1 MSKTAARNYLR
12 RPTLWQDRKGLSR
25 RCRSFPAMA
34 RFQHRLQTALAGLLG
49 ISFSFLLSFGWFL
62 VPSAEAAPVSLALPV
77 VAYLPPGDAIT
88 DPRSL
93 LRYSLPID
101 SPEIRNVQDNLEGL
115 NYSLR
120 TKQWGRAKREIN
132 KSAKLLNRKRTAIL
146 EAIPEERRAT
156 AEPLF
161 GKINTQLE
169 AMQTAAQTKDL
180 ETLWSGRRATL
191 GVIGELEYLMVKG
204 FPYEVPA
211 EYDYLPQL
219 KGRATIEFKTN
230 EGPVTVVVD
239 GYSAPVTAGNFVDL
253 VERGFY
259 DGMTFDRAEEN
270 YVLQT
275 GDPDGPEA
283 GFIDPKTKKYR
294 AIPLEILVEGDDVP
308 TYGATLEDLGRFLE
322 KPVLPFNSFGALAMA
337 RPESEPDGGSSQF
350 FFFLFEPELTPAGL
364 NLLDGRYSVFGYTV
378 DGKESLD
385 KMGRQ
390 GGKILSAKVID
401 GLDNFVAPKA

>member
-1 MSKTAARNYLR
+1 
-12 RPTLWQDRKGLSR
+12 
-25 RCRSFPAMA
+25 MA
-34 RFQHRLQTALAGLLG
+34 RFQYSFQAALVGLLG
-49 ISFSFLLSFGWFL
+49 VGLSFFLGMGWA
-62 VPSAEAAPVSLALPV
+62 PSAQAAPMAPIALP

-88 DPRSL
+88 DPNAL

-101 SPEIRNVQDNLEGL
+101 SPDIRKVQDTLEGL

-120 TKQWGRAKREIN
+120 TKQWGRAKREI
-132 KSAKLLNRKRTAIL
+132 SRSTKLLNRKRSAI
-146 EAIPEERRAT
+146 ESTIPEERRAE
-156 AEPLF
+156 AAPLF
-161 GKINTQLE
+161 ENISAQLE
-169 AMQTAAQTKDL
+169 TLQTAAQDKDL
-180 ETLWSGRRATL
+180 ETLWSTRRSVL
-191 GVIGELEYLMVKG
+191 GTIGDLEYLMVKG

-211 EYDYLPQL
+211 DYDNLPQL

-253 VERGFY
+253 VGRGFY

-275 GDPDGPEA
+275 GDPEGPEA
-283 GFIDPKTKKYR
+283 GFIDPKTKQYR
-294 AIPLEILVEGDDVP
+294 AIPLEILVEGDETP
-308 TYGATLEDLGRFLE
+308 TYGATLEELGRFLE
-322 KPVLPFNSFGALAMA
+322 KPVLPFNSFGALGMA

-364 NLLDGRYSVFGYTV
+364 NLLDGRYAVFGYTI
-378 DGKESLD
+378 DGKEALD
-385 KMGRQ
+385 RMGRQ
-390 GGKILSAKVID
+390 GGKIISAKVID

>member
-1 MSKTAARNYLR
+1 
-12 RPTLWQDRKGLSR
+12 
-25 RCRSFPAMA
+25 MA
-34 RFQHRLQTALAGLLG
+34 RFKHSLQVALAGLLVV
-49 ISFSFLLSFGWFL
+49 SFSFILSVGAMVSPAQAALLPTL
-62 VPSAEAAPVSLALPV
+62 T

-88 DPRSL
+88 DPRAL

-101 SPEIRNVQDNLEGL
+101 SPEIRNVQDILEGL

-132 KSAKLLNRKRTAIL
+132 KSGKLLRRKRAAIV
-146 EAIPEERRAT
+146 EAIPEARRAE
-156 AEPLF
+156 ADPLF
-161 GKINTQLE
+161 EKIDVQLE
-169 AMQTAAQTKDL
+169 AMQTAAQEKDL
-180 ETLWSGRRATL
+180 ESLWSGRRSTL
-191 GVIGELEYLMVKG
+191 LTIGELEYLMVEG

-211 EYDYLPQL
+211 DYANLPQL
-219 KGRATIEFKTN
+219 KGRATIGFETN

-275 GDPDGPEA
+275 GDPEGPAA
-283 GFIDPKTKKYR
+283 GFIDPKTKEYR
-294 AIPLEILVEGDDVP
+294 AIPLEILVEGDETP
-308 TYGATLEDLGRFLE
+308 TYGATLEELGRYLE

-364 NLLDGRYSVFGYTV
+364 NLLDGRYAVFGYTIEGQ
-378 DGKESLD
+378 DALD

-390 GGKILSAKVID
+390 GGKILSAKVVD
-401 GLDNFVAPKA
+401 GLDNLVAPTA

>member
-1 MSKTAARNYLR
+1 
-12 RPTLWQDRKGLSR
+12 
-25 RCRSFPAMA
+25 MA
-34 RFQHRLQTALAGLLG
+34 RFQYRLQAALAGLLG

-62 VPSAEAAPVSLALPV
+62 VPSAEAVPVSLALPV

>member
-1 MSKTAARNYLR
+1 
-12 RPTLWQDRKGLSR
+12 
-25 RCRSFPAMA
+25 MA
-34 RFQHRLQTALAGLLG
+34 RFQYSAQTALMGLLSVG
-49 ISFSFLLSFGWFL
+49 LSFFLSIGWA
-62 VPSAEAAPVSLALPV
+62 PSAHAAPIASIAFP

-88 DPRSL
+88 DPNAL

-101 SPEIRNVQDNLEGL
+101 SPDIRKVQDTLEGL
-115 NYSLR
+115 NYALR
-120 TKQWGRAKREIN
+120 TKQWGRAKREISR
-132 KSAKLLNRKRTAIL
+132 SAKLLNRKRSAI
-146 EAIPEERRAT
+146 ESTIPEERRTEA
-156 AEPLF
+156 APLF
-161 GKINTQLE
+161 EDISAQLE
-169 AMQTAAQTKDL
+169 TLQTAAQDKDL
-180 ETLWSGRRATL
+180 ETLWSTRRSVL
-191 GVIGELEYLMVKG
+191 GTIGDLEYLMVKG

-211 EYDYLPQL
+211 EYDNLPQL

-275 GDPDGPEA
+275 GDPEGPEA
-283 GFIDPKTKKYR
+283 GFIDPKTKQYR
-294 AIPLEILVEGDDVP
+294 AIPLEILVEGDDAP
-308 TYGATLEDLGRFLE
+308 TYGATLEELGRFLE
-322 KPVLPFNSFGALAMA
+322 KPVLPFNSFGALGMA

-364 NLLDGRYSVFGYTV
+364 NLLDGRYAVFGYTV
-378 DGKESLD
+378 DGKDALD
-385 KMGRQ
+385 LMGRQ
-390 GGKILSAKVID
+390 GGKIISAKVID

>member
-1 MSKTAARNYLR
+1 
-12 RPTLWQDRKGLSR
+12 
-25 RCRSFPAMA
+25 MA
-34 RFQHRLQTALAGLLG
+34 RFQHHLQTALAGLLG
-49 ISFSFLLSFGWFL
+49 ISFSFILSFGWFL
-62 VPSAEAAPVSLALPV
+62 VPSAEAASVSLALPV

-132 KSAKLLNRKRTAIL
+132 KSAKLLNRKRSAIL
-146 EAIPEERRAT
+146 EAIPEERRST

-161 GKINTQLE
+161 GKISTQLD

-180 ETLWSGRRATL
+180 ETLWSGRRAAL

-219 KGRATIEFKTN
+219 KGRATIEIKTN

-308 TYGATLEDLGRFLE
+308 TYGATLEELGRFLE

-364 NLLDGRYSVFGYTV
+364 NLLDGRYSVFGYTI
-378 DGKESLD
+378 DGKEALD

>member
-1 MSKTAARNYLR
+1 
-12 RPTLWQDRKGLSR
+12 
-25 RCRSFPAMA
+25 MA
-34 RFQHRLQTALAGLLG
+34 RFQSCFQTALAGLLS
-49 ISFSFLLSFGWFL
+49 ISFSFILSFGWFS
-62 VPSAEAAPVSLALPV
+62 VPSAQAAVLPFAMPVAYLP

-88 DPRSL
+88 DPRAL

-101 SPEIRNVQDNLEGL
+101 SPEIRQIQDNLEGL
-115 NYSLR
+115 NYALR

-132 KSAKLLNRKRTAIL
+132 QSTKLLTRKRPAIL
-146 EAIPEERRAT
+146 EAIPEERRAM

-161 GKINTQLE
+161 GKIDAQLE
-169 AMQTAAQTKDL
+169 AMQTALSTKDVDS
-180 ETLWSGRRATL
+180 LWSGRRTTL
-191 GVIGELEYLMVKG
+191 GLIGELEYLMVKG

-211 EYDYLPQL
+211 EYDHLPQL

-253 VERGFY
+253 VKRGFY

-275 GDPDGPEA
+275 GDPAGPEV
-283 GFIDPKTKKYR
+283 GFIDPKTKQYR
-294 AIPLEILVEGDDVP
+294 AIPLEILVSGDDAP
-308 TYGATLEDLGRFLE
+308 TYGATLEELGRFLE

-337 RPESEPDGGSSQF
+337 RPESDPDGASSQF

-364 NLLDGRYSVFGYTV
+364 NLLDGRYSVFGYTIE
-378 DGKESLD
+378 GKEALD
-385 KMGRQ
+385 RMGHQ
-390 GGKILSAKVID
+390 GGKILSAKVVD
-401 GLDNFVAPKA
+401 GLDNLVTPQA

>member
-1 MSKTAARNYLR
+1 
-12 RPTLWQDRKGLSR
+12 
-25 RCRSFPAMA
+25 MA
-34 RFQHRLQTALAGLLG
+34 RFQYSFQAALVGLLG
-49 ISFSFLLSFGWFL
+49 VGLSFFLSVGWAPL
-62 VPSAEAAPVSLALPV
+62 AQAAPIASIALP

-88 DPRSL
+88 DPNAL

-101 SPEIRNVQDNLEGL
+101 SPDIRKVQDTLEGL

-120 TKQWGRAKREIN
+120 TKQWGRAKREISR
-132 KSAKLLNRKRTAIL
+132 SAKLLNRKRSAI
-146 EAIPEERRAT
+146 ESTIPEERRAE
-156 AEPLF
+156 AAPLF
-161 GKINTQLE
+161 EDISAQL
-169 AMQTAAQTKDL
+169 AALQTAAQDKDL
-180 ETLWSGRRATL
+180 ETLWSTRRSVL
-191 GVIGELEYLMVKG
+191 GTIGDLEYLMVKG

-211 EYDYLPQL
+211 DYDNLPQL

-259 DGMTFDRAEEN
+259 NGMTFDRAEEN

-275 GDPDGPEA
+275 GDPEGPEA
-283 GFIDPKTKKYR
+283 GFIDPKTKEYR
-294 AIPLEILVEGDDVP
+294 AIPLEILVEGDETP
-308 TYGATLEDLGRFLE
+308 TYGATLEELGRFLE

-364 NLLDGRYSVFGYTV
+364 NLLDGRYAVFGYTI
-378 DGKESLD
+378 DGKDALD
-385 KMGRQ
+385 LMGRQ
-390 GGKILSAKVID
+390 GGKIISAKVID

>member
-1 MSKTAARNYLR
+1 
-12 RPTLWQDRKGLSR
+12 
-25 RCRSFPAMA
+25 MA
-34 RFQHRLQTALAGLLG
+34 RFQHRFQTALAGLLG
-49 ISFSFLLSFGWFL
+49 ISFSFILSFGWFL
-62 VPSAEAAPVSLALPV
+62 VPSAEAASVSLALPV

-132 KSAKLLNRKRTAIL
+132 KSAKLLNRKRSAIL
-146 EAIPEERRAT
+146 EAIPEERRST

-161 GKINTQLE
+161 GKISAQLE

-191 GVIGELEYLMVKG
+191 GIIGELEYLMVKG

-211 EYDYLPQL
+211 EYDHLPQL
-219 KGRATIEFKTN
+219 KGRATIEIKTN

-308 TYGATLEDLGRFLE
+308 TYGATLEELGRFLE
-322 KPVLPFNSFGALAMA
+322 KPMLPFNSFGALAMA

-378 DGKESLD
+378 DGKEALD

-401 GLDNFVAPKA
+401 GLDNFVAPKV

>member
-1 MSKTAARNYLR
+1 
-12 RPTLWQDRKGLSR
+12 
-25 RCRSFPAMA
+25 MA
-34 RFQHRLQTALAGLLG
+34 RYQYSLQTALVGLLG
-49 ISFSFLLSFGWFL
+49 VSFSFFLSLGWFW
-62 VPSAEAAPVSLALPV
+62 VSPAQAAPVLSLP

-88 DPRSL
+88 DPKAL

-101 SPEIRNVQDNLEGL
+101 SPEIRNVQDKLEGL
-115 NYSLR
+115 NYALR

-132 KSAKLLNRKRTAIL
+132 QASRLLGRKRSAVL
-146 EAIPEERRAT
+146 EAIPEERRSMAD
-156 AEPLF
+156 PLF
-161 GKINTQLE
+161 EKIGHQLDTMKE
-169 AMQTAAQTKDL
+169 AAQTKDL
-180 ETLWSGRRATL
+180 ETLWSSRRATL
-191 GVIGELEYLMVKG
+191 ATIGELEYLMVKG
-204 FPYEVPA
+204 FPYTVPA
-211 EYDYLPQL
+211 DYDTLPQL
-219 KGRATIEFKTN
+219 KGRATIEFTTN

-275 GDPDGPEA
+275 GDPEGPEA

-308 TYGATLEDLGRFLE
+308 TYGATLEELGRFLE

-364 NLLDGRYSVFGYTV
+364 NLLDGRYAVFGYTI
-378 DGKESLD
+378 DGQDALD

-390 GGKILSAKVID
+390 GGKILSVKVVD
-401 GLDNFVAPKA
+401 GLDNLVEPKV

>member
-1 MSKTAARNYLR
+1 
-12 RPTLWQDRKGLSR
+12 
-25 RCRSFPAMA
+25 MA

-49 ISFSFLLSFGWFL
+49 ISFSFFISFGWFL

-253 VERGFY
+253 VKRGFY

>member
-1 MSKTAARNYLR
+1 
-12 RPTLWQDRKGLSR
+12 
-25 RCRSFPAMA
+25 MA
-34 RFQHRLQTALAGLLG
+34 RFQHSFQTALAGLLG
-49 ISFSFLLSFGWFL
+49 VSFSFILSFGWFL
-62 VPSAEAAPVSLALPV
+62 VPSAEAASVSLALP

-132 KSAKLLNRKRTAIL
+132 KSAKLLNRKRSAIL
-146 EAIPEERRAT
+146 EAIPEERRST

-161 GKINTQLE
+161 GKISTQLD
-169 AMQTAAQTKDL
+169 AMQAAAQTKDL

-191 GVIGELEYLMVKG
+191 GIIGELEYLMVKG
-204 FPYEVPA
+204 FPYDVPA
-211 EYDYLPQL
+211 EYDYLAQL
-219 KGRATIEFKTN
+219 KGRATIEIKTN

-283 GFIDPKTKKYR
+283 GFIDPKTKQYR

-308 TYGATLEDLGRFLE
+308 TYGATLEELGRFLE

-378 DGKESLD
+378 DGKEALD

-390 GGKILSAKVID
+390 GGKILSAKVVD
-401 GLDNFVAPKA
+401 GLDNLVTPKA